1 MKKITLSLGLLL
13 LALPSFAANIGST
26 HPTEVMTFIQNH
38 NPLVYLALFFGLGIL
53 LAFTPCVLPMVPILS
68 GIITGQQANT
78 GKRAF
83 RLSLGYVSGMAITY
97 AAAGMLAAYFGSTVQ
112 TLMQQPI
119 IIASFSSL
127 FVLMA
132 LWLFGM
138 FELRIPAAFQVLKPK
153 SARTQPGVISAVT
166 MGILSTLVVS
176 PCVTAPLIGILAYI
190 GQSGHILQ
198 GGLILFVLALGM
210 GLPLLVVGAGYG
222 KLLPQTGPW
231 MIKIK
236 QLFALLMLAMAIWL
250 LGRILPE
257 FWLSLL
263 WTSFLVLGAFIFIQ
277 WQQQSLGFNQYFF
290 QGLALVTCMIG
301 GALAYKSIDLEK
313 NTPHPA
319 VTSASF
325 IMVHSLNDLHQHL
338 AQAKKHHQPVFVE
351 FFASWCSDCQAMEKQ
366 VFNQSSV
373 LAAMSNSL
381 NLRVDISEKNE
392 EVRAIRKAFNI
403 YGIPT
408 MIFYNTTG
416 QKLDNL
422 TSVGQITKT
431 QMLDLLSQFNKS
443 PKNTTQS

>member
-1 MKKITLSLGLLL
+1 MKKIILSLSLLL
-13 LALPSFAANIGST
+13 LALPLSAANIGST
-26 HPTEVMTFIQNH
+26 HPAEVMTFIQNH
-38 NPLVYLALFFGLGIL
+38 TPLVYLTLFFGLGIL

-68 GIITGQQANT
+68 GIITGQQAST

-83 RLSLGYVSGMAITY
+83 RLSLGYVLGMAITY

-119 IIASFSSL
+119 IIASFSGL
-127 FVLMA
+127 FLLMT
-132 LWLFGM
+132 LWLFGL
-138 FELRIPAAFQVLKPK
+138 FELRIPAFLQALKPRSTRK
-153 SARTQPGVISAVT
+153 QPGVISAMT

-190 GQSGHILQ
+190 GQSGHVLQ

-222 KLLPQTGPW
+222 TLLPQTGPW

-250 LGRILPE
+250 LGRILSE

-263 WTSFLVLGAFIFIQ
+263 WASFLVLSAFIFIQ
-277 WQQQSLGFNQYFF
+277 WQQQSPRLNQRFF
-290 QGLALVTCMIG
+290 QGLVIVTCMTA
-301 GALAYKSIDLEK
+301 GALAYKSIDPEK
-313 NTPHPA
+313 NTNHPA
-319 VTSASF
+319 AAPSPF
-325 IMVHSLNDLHQHL
+325 IMVHSLNDLHQRL
-338 AQAKKHHQPVFVE
+338 AQAKKHHRRVFIE
-351 FFASWCSDCQAMEKQ
+351 FFASWCSDCQAMDKR

-373 LAAMSNSL
+373 LAAMNGSL

-392 EVRAIRKAFNI
+392 EVSAIRKAFNI

-408 MIFYNTTG
+408 MLFYNTAG
-416 QKLDNL
+416 QKLDDL
-422 TSVGQITKT
+422 TSVGQITKH
-431 QMLDLLSQFNKS
+431 QMLDLLKQFNESSAK
-443 PKNTTQS
+443 TTIH